1 MTMTSDRPKLGGIF
15 GGTPDRTADL
25 AGILGSPAEVPP
37 TADAAEAV
45 EDDAPDTTA
54 GERPLDAGPEPI
66 AAKRATRPVRPTR
79 SAPTRSD
86 QPRAAVAAKDATAG
100 NKVVP
105 VVLDASILQDLREFA
120 ARTEQTQGSVAL
132 RAIEAHADELASHW
146 STPASDPG
154 RPGRLFGTHTSL
166 RRRTEPGVQTQ
177 LRIAAPDAETL
188 DELAVQWDAPS
199 RSALVNEALRRY
211 VRSSTTTP

>member
-25 AGILGSPAEVPP
+25 AGILGSPGAVPP
-37 TADAAEAV
+37 AAQATEEDTAATA
-45 EDDAPDTTA
+45 A
-54 GERPLDAGPEPI
+54 GERQLDAVPEPT
-66 AAKRATRPVRPTR
+66 AAKQTARPGRPTR
-79 SAPTRSD
+79 SAPTRSE
-86 QPRAAVAAKDATAG
+86 QPRAAVAAKDGTAG

-188 DELAVQWDAPS
+188 DELAVQWGAPS

-211 VRSSTTTP
+211 VRSSTSTT

>member
-1 MTMTSDRPKLGGIF
+1 MTSDRPKLGGIF
-15 GGTPDRTADL
+15 GATPDRTADL
-25 AGILGSPAEVPP
+25 AGILGPTAEVP
-37 TADAAEAV
+37 AAAEAT
-45 EDDAPDTTA
+45 EEDAPDTAT
-54 GERPLDAGPEPI
+54 GERQHGTGAEPI
-66 AAKRATRPVRPTR
+66 AAKRTNRPGRAPR
-79 SAPTRSD
+79 SAPTRSE
-86 QPRAAVAAKDATAG
+86 QPRAAVAAKDG
-100 NKVVP
+100 PVSNKVVP

-132 RAIEAHADELASHW
+132 RAIEANADELASHW

-177 LRIAAPDAETL
+177 LRIAAPDAELL

-211 VRSSTTTP
+211 VRSSTTTT